1 MKFKA
6 KAKKVGICAYARCKN
21 AAGKIYT
28 DESWKILAC
37 SQAHADIARGE
48 IDKIPVELHKEVFG

>member
-1 MKFKA
+1 MIFKA
-6 KAKKVGICAYARCKN
+6 KAKKAGICAYARCKN
-21 AAGKIYT
+21 AAGKIYA

-48 IDKIPVELHKEVFG
+48 IDKIPAEYHKEVFG

>member
-6 KAKKVGICAYARCKN
+6 KAKKPGPCAYAKCKN
-21 AAGKIYT
+21 AASKIYA
-28 DESWKILAC
+28 DESWRVLAC

-48 IDKIPVELHKEVFG
+48 IDKIPTGLHKEVFG

>member
-1 MKFKA
+1 MIFKA
-6 KAKKVGICAYARCKN
+6 KAKKPGPCAYAKCKN
-21 AAGKIYT
+21 AAGKIYA

-48 IDKIPVELHKEVFG
+48 INKIPTELHKEVFG